1 MAKSS
6 RSLKNIL
13 KVAFG
18 TFGSRV
24 LGLLRDTLTLAFLG
38 VNAVSSAFF
47 FGFTIPNLFRRLMGE
62 GALSS
67 AFIPIFSQT
76 LKNGGEEKA
85 FDFLNKIIT
94 RAFLVLCA
102 IVVLGISI
110 SEIFYF
116 FAEKSAH
123 FSGERFLAGSAFAS
137 IMLPYMILICLA
149 ALICA
154 ALNVLGHFALP
165 ALTAVWL
172 NIAIISSILI
182 GAALFKGN
190 SNAIAK
196 CMCAGVLAGGL
207 AQLFIPLFQLKRS
220 GWKFSPSLKSTS
232 EVREFNA
239 LFLPALAGA
248 SVIQAN
254 ILVSNMLALKVSD
267 IAVSAIYVSS
277 RLIEL
282 PLGIFTFA
290 IITVYFPKLSLASA
304 NSEGGEYSRHF
315 SNAVIS
321 LMLICVPSC
330 VGLIALAPEILKLL
344 FEWGKF
350 GNADVELCTPILILG
365 SIGIPFYSLATLSS
379 RGFHSVKDMKTPM
392 KVSVMAFIV
401 NLTSALLLMGR
412 FGAMGLVGAN
422 VISGIFQAALLS
434 AIFSKRRKMQNVFF
448 EILKILTASI
458 LMGLSLWILK
468 PCLSSLLS
476 GKLSVAANAAILVPF
491 GIAIYAMLLFVFKFR
506 EFGEVKKLMR
516 RKD

>member
-18 TFGSRV
+18 TLGSRV

-38 VNAVSSAFF
+38 VNAISSAFF

-76 LKNGGEEKA
+76 LKNCGEEKA

-94 RAFLVLCA
+94 RAFLILCA
-102 IVVLGISI
+102 IVIAGIAA
-110 SEIFYF
+110 SESFYF
-116 FAEKSAH
+116 FAEKSAN
-123 FSGERFLAGSAFAS
+123 FSGERFLLGSTFAS
-137 IMLPYMILICLA
+137 IMLPYMVLICLA

-154 ALNVLGHFALP
+154 ALNVLGHFAVP

-182 GAALFKGN
+182 GAAFFKGN
-190 SNAIAK
+190 ADAIAK
-196 CMCAGVLAGGL
+196 CMCAGVLLGGL

-220 GWKFSPSLKSTS
+220 GWKFSPSLKTTG

-239 LFLPALAGA
+239 LFLPALVGA

-304 NSEGGEYSRHF
+304 KNAGGEYSRHF
-315 SNAVIS
+315 SKAVIS
-321 LMLICVPSC
+321 LMMICIPSC
-330 VGLIALAPEILKLL
+330 VGLVALAPEILKLI

-350 GNADVELCTPILILG
+350 GKADVDMCAPILMLG

-392 KVSVMAFIV
+392 KVSAMAFAV
-401 NLTSALLLMGR
+401 NLASALLLMGR

-422 VISGIFQAALLS
+422 VISGAFQAVLLNAL
-434 AIFSKRRKMQNVFF
+434 FSKKRKTQNVFS
-448 EILKILTASI
+448 EVLKILASSA

-468 PCLSSLLS
+468 PHIADVLS
-476 GKLSVAANAAILVPF
+476 GKFSAAANAAMLVPL
-491 GIAIYAMLLFVFKFR
+491 GVCIYVALLFIFGFK
-506 EFGEVKKLMR
+506 EFSEIKKILI
-516 RKD
+516 RKN

>member
-1 MAKSS
+1 MTKSS

-24 LGLLRDTLTLAFLG
+24 LGLFRDTLTLAFLG

-85 FDFLNKIIT
+85 FDFLNKIIS
-94 RAFLVLCA
+94 RAFLILCA
-102 IVVLGISI
+102 IVIFGISI

-116 FAEKSAH
+116 FAEKSAN
-123 FSGERFLAGSAFAS
+123 FSGERFLLGSTFAS
-137 IMLPYMILICLA
+137 IMLPYMVLICLA

-182 GAALFKGN
+182 GAAFFNGN
-190 SNAIAK
+190 ANAIAK
-196 CMCAGVLAGGL
+196 CMCAGVLLGGL

-220 GWKFSPSLKSTS
+220 GWKFSPSLKSTG

-239 LFLPALAGA
+239 LFLPALVGA

-304 NSEGGEYSRHF
+304 KNAEEEYSRHF
-315 SNAVIS
+315 SKAVIS

-330 VGLIALAPEILKLL
+330 VGLIALAPEVLKLL

-350 GNADVELCTPILILG
+350 GNADVELCAPILILG
-365 SIGIPFYSLATLSS
+365 SMGIPFYSLATLSS

-392 KVSVMAFIV
+392 KVSAMAFGV
-401 NLTSALLLMGR
+401 NLASALLLMGK

-422 VISGIFQAALLS
+422 VISGAFQAILLNVL
-434 AIFSKRRKMQNVFF
+434 FSKKRRMQNVVS
-448 EILKILTASI
+448 EILKILASAA

-468 PCLSSLLS
+468 PHLASLLS
-476 GKLSVAANAAILVPF
+476 GKFSAAANAAILVPL
-491 GIAIYAMLLFVFKFR
+491 GIAIYFALLFIFKFR
-506 EFGEVKKLMR
+506 DFGEIKKLVK
-516 RKD
+516 RKN